1 MVSRTPPPRRE
12 KSVTLGFVMVAVSQ
26 AKLDAFDQWMTDL
39 LVISLFLCLRSC
51 DYTNTNS
58 HRHTTQFRFQYM
70 QFHEA
75 NGLILPDSA
84 VNLFLEASA
93 ITLVLDTQNNCV
105 RRESSTMEATGLL
118 HGDPVPACA

>member
-51 DYTNTNS
+51 DYTNTNY
-58 HRHTTQFRFQYM
+58 HRCTTQFCFQDM
-70 QFHEA
+70 QFYSA
-75 NGLILPDSA
+75 NGVIPPDA
-84 VNLFLEASA
+84 AANVFLAAS
-93 ITLVLDTQNNCV
+93 
-105 RRESSTMEATGLL
+105 
-118 HGDPVPACA
+118 